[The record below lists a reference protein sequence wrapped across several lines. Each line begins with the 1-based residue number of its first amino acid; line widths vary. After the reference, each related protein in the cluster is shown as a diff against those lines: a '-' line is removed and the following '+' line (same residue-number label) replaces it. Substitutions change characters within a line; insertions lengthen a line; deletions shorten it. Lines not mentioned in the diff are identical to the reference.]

1 MVQGSID
8 ASGTDRRIRD
18 FSCLSDFC
26 GEDVICSPVSI
37 SAVYGWIEVP
47 TIMNFVRNGS
57 SGLWIAVVIA
67 VAAASMSRETFA
79 QQRGLQQP
87 GLEEERD
94 QSAPT
99 DVESE
104 AAKLQKAT
112 PEELQATLKE
122 LRTARIAALRKA
134 VEALE
139 LERSA
144 GLYGATLDRL
154 LGLHAAIAETEL
166 EDNHDPVDRIRALKA
181 FVEANLGVEN
191 IERAKHAAQLV
202 GTSTST
208 VQHATAARLKA
219 QTRLAKEILS
229 QKEQAKS
236 LTPRR

>member
-1 MVQGSID
+1 M
-8 ASGTDRRIRD
+8 T
-18 FSCLSDFC
+18 
-26 GEDVICSPVSI
+26 
-37 SAVYGWIEVP
+37 AVYGSIEVP
-47 TIMNFVRNGS
+47 TIMKLVWNCLASFW
-57 SGLWIAVVIA
+57 LLMVIA
-67 VAAASMSRETFA
+67 VAATAMSREALA
-79 QQRGLQQP
+79 QQRGLQQSE
-87 GLEEERD
+87 LEEERD

-112 PEELQATLKE
+112 PEELQTTLNE

-154 LGLHAAIAETEL
+154 LGLHAAIAEAEL

-229 QKEQAKS
+229 QKEQMKS
-236 LTPRR
+236 LTPQR